1 MGRDL
6 AGEKPTGRKGA
17 QTMNKKLLKQTGRM
31 LVLVLTAATC
41 AYWGYQVGHR
51 VGWALGE
58 KLVLITTGYVARRDA
73 R

>member
-1 MGRDL
+1 
-6 AGEKPTGRKGA
+6 
-17 QTMNKKLLKQTGRM
+17 MNKKLLKQTGRM

>member
-6 AGEKPTGRKGA
+6 AGEKPTRGKESR
-17 QTMNKKLLKQTGRM
+17 TMNKQLLKQTGR
-31 LVLVLTAATC
+31 VLIWALTAATC
-41 AYWGYQVGHR
+41 AYWGYQAGHR